1 MKTEQFFIENT
12 PAVLYGEPSD
22 TLWLFVHGQFGCKE
36 EALPFA
42 EIVAPDAQVLSIDLP
57 NHGTRQNRNEEFA
70 PWTVAPEL
78 TRVMAYARAHWRTI
92 NVRATSIGA
101 YFARLAFAAP
111 EKALFVSPIVDME
124 RLICDRICAAG
135 ITEQIL
141 RERGMYPARE
151 GDMLS
156 WDYLCWVRAHPAKD
170 WYCPQ
175 YILYGEDDSMTDLAT
190 IRTYTAQ
197 SGAELIIVP
206 QGEHWFHTPEQL
218 AVMADWERKHK

>member
-57 NHGTRQNRNEEFA
+57 NHGTRQNRDEEFA
-70 PWTVAPEL
+70 PWTAAPEL
-78 TRVMAYARAHWRTI
+78 TRVMAYARAHWHTI

-151 GDMLS
+151 GDDALVGLPLLGACAS
-156 WDYLCWVRAHPAKD
+156 GKGLVLPAVHS
-170 WYCPQ
+170 
-175 YILYGEDDSMTDLAT
+175 L
-190 IRTYTAQ
+190 R
-197 SGAELIIVP
+197 
-206 QGEHWFHTPEQL
+206 
-218 AVMADWERKHK
+218 RK